1 MKEKVTM
8 IKQDYVPR
16 VAKENPIYELNSMD
30 QLRES
35 PLYTVSVNGT
45 KIRTFHN
52 EFFDFALPVVE
63 EGESLDIEVVV
74 DDVFQKAEL
83 RPVNAGYVPVIEGNT
98 IKLHLDEPK
107 KLVLELDEDL
117 ECPLYLLCSY
127 RIPKPEHV
135 THEFKK
141 GQVYQIGRLELHTD
155 DVVYLEEGSVV
166 SGQFYSRMANRI
178 RILGNGMLYGGNWH
192 SWYENSGEQM
202 IVTVLGDDIRM
213 EGITVVDGGSWHVVP
228 VASKNVEIQN
238 VNIMSR
244 VITGMEWILWAA
256 RM

>member
-74 DDVFQKAEL
+74 DGAS
-83 RPVNAGYVPVIEGNT
+83 AG
-98 IKLHLDEPK
+98 KR
-107 KLVLELDEDL
+107 
-117 ECPLYLLCSY
+117 
-127 RIPKPEHV
+127 RIC
-135 THEFKK
+135 
-141 GQVYQIGRLELHTD
+141 
-155 DVVYLEEGSVV
+155 
-166 SGQFYSRMANRI
+166 A
-178 RILGNGMLYGGNWH
+178 
-192 SWYENSGEQM
+192 
-202 IVTVLGDDIRM
+202 GDRGKYDKTAF
-213 EGITVVDGGSWHVVP
+213 G
-228 VASKNVEIQN
+228 
-238 VNIMSR
+238 
-244 VITGMEWILWAA
+244 
-256 RM
+256 